1 MTSQWVF
8 PDRVFDG
15 ATLRDSLAMQCQHG
29 RIVDLR
35 SVGAVPLGAKKVQI
49 AGTVSPGFIDLQV
62 NGGGGV
68 LLNDNPTL
76 DGMRAIIQ
84 AHRQFGTV
92 AVMLTIIT
100 DTHDVMAAAADAAIT
115 ANGEPGFVGLHIEGP
130 HISQTRRGTHN
141 AQFIRPLTGSTIA
154 VVAKLAQAGISTMIT
169 LAPEA
174 ATSAQIS
181 ELAELGA
188 IVSLGHTDAT
198 SQQVKAAFAA
208 GATCATHL
216 FNAMS
221 QMLNRSPGTVGAVI
235 NSQAYASII
244 CDGRHVADEMIGLA
258 IRARP
263 VSDRMFLVSDAMPT
277 VGGPDAFK
285 LYGDT
290 IMLRD
295 GQLVNSEGSLAGAHI
310 TMAQGVQRLVSIVG
324 IEREAALQMAITV
337 PAHVIK
343 QPTLAEV
350 LGRSINDLL
359 VLGEDCA
366 VITTLGALLGGSES
380 IIANKAK

>member
-15 ATLRDSLAMQCQHG
+15 ATLRDSMAMQYQHG
-29 RIVDLR
+29 RIVGLR
-35 SVGAVPLGAKKVQI
+35 SVGAVPLDAQKVQI
-49 AGTVSPGFIDLQV
+49 AGTVSPGFVDLQV

-92 AVMLTIIT
+92 AVMPTVIT
-100 DTHDVMAAAADAAIT
+100 DTHDVMAAAADAAIK
-115 ANGEPGFVGLHIEGP
+115 ANGELGFVGLHIEGP
-130 HISQTRRGTHN
+130 HISQTRRGTHG
-141 AQFIRPLTGSTIA
+141 AQFIRPLDGSTIA
-154 VVAKLAQAGISTMIT
+154 VVAKLARAGISTMIT
-169 LAPEA
+169 VAPEA
-174 ATSAQIS
+174 ATSAQIA
-181 ELAELGA
+181 ELAGLGA
-188 IVSLGHTDAT
+188 VVSLGHTDAT
-198 SQQVKAAFAA
+198 SQQVTAAFAA

-235 NSQAYASII
+235 NSQAYAGII
-244 CDGRHVADEMIGLA
+244 CDGRHVADEMVGLA

-263 VSDRMFLVSDAMPT
+263 VSGRMFLVSDAMPT
-277 VGGPDAFK
+277 VGGPDAFE

-290 IMLRD
+290 IMLKD

-310 TMAQGVQRLVSIVG
+310 TMAQSVQRLVSVVG
-324 IEREAALQMAITV
+324 VERETALQMAITV

-343 QPTLAEV
+343 QPALADV
-350 LGRSINDLL
+350 LGRSIDDLL
-359 VLGEDCA
+359 VLGEDCT
-366 VITTLGALLGGSES
+366 VIATLGDLLSAS
-380 IIANKAK
+380 DDVIANKAP